1 MTLTKRWILIA
12 FALLALIGL
21 SGCGGTY
28 NWGWHVILPTTPA
41 GRNNLLF
48 LLGGFGY
55 TIALSLIAF
64 VISIILGLAV
74 ALPGLS
80 QKRWARA
87 CNRIYVELFR
97 AIPLLVLLLWVYY
110 GLPVVLN
117 INLDPFTASVIAL
130 AVGES
135 AFQAEIFRAGVQSI
149 ERGQH
154 EAADALGLGYLN
166 KMRYIILP
174 QAIRRVLP
182 PLANQFVYVL
192 KMSALASII
201 GMQELVRRANELV
214 VSAYRPLEVYTFL
227 VLEYLVLVLI
237 VSWLVRRLEQRM
249 GANESLGR
257 AV

>member
-1 MTLTKRWILIA
+1 M
-12 FALLALIGL
+12 
-21 SGCGGTY
+21 
-28 NWGWHVILPTTPA
+28 
-41 GRNNLLF
+41 
-48 LLGGFGY
+48 
-55 TIALSLIAF
+55 
-64 VISIILGLAV
+64 
-74 ALPGLS
+74 
-80 QKRWARA
+80 
-87 CNRIYVELFR
+87 
-97 AIPLLVLLLWVYY
+97 LLLWVYY

-237 VSWLVRRLEQRM
+237 VSWLVRRLEKRM